1 MFFYSI
7 MQYLLYLCAPKT
19 KLKRLRLR
27 KVMNE
32 TEKLNSRM
40 NNRLAAVTKEKKPH
54 VARVIKINHKDGTI
68 VYSSKSAPFGRK
80 TVSIDEVKDV
90 WELNKDK

>member
-54 VARVIKINHKDGTI
+54 VAHVIKINHKDGTI

>member
-1 MFFYSI
+1 
-7 MQYLLYLCAPKT
+7 
-19 KLKRLRLR
+19 
-27 KVMNE
+27 MNE

-40 NNRLAAVTKEKKPH
+40 NNRLAKEKKPH

-90 WELNKDK
+90 WELNEDK

>member
-1 MFFYSI
+1 
-7 MQYLLYLCAPKT
+7 MQYLTYLCAPKT

-40 NNRLAAVTKEKKPH
+40 NNRLAAVTQEIKPH

-80 TVSIDEVKDV
+80 SVSIDELKDV